1 MLWNFA
7 LQKKRGPI
15 AIGGTH
21 QGLAAKVVG
30 GMVMEG
36 MVMEDVAE
44 QLAPKQVGY
53 EIWGGAEAAT
63 HVTRKYLKNMA
74 SN

>member
-1 MLWNFA
+1 
-7 LQKKRGPI
+7 
-15 AIGGTH
+15 
-21 QGLAAKVVG
+21 
-30 GMVMEG
+30 MVMEG